1 MEEAAQAVVDTLN
14 SEYSESIVLARLF
27 ATVPFNKLPP
37 VNQAFVSHLAHTFNV
52 GNLLENDTL
61 VLSLLGTRGENPDWN
76 DRRNS
81 QGHVGIPLVSESFI
95 DKIPMMS
102 RLLKEI
108 GMDLAWINSKN
119 TSMVIDAV
127 GRTSG
132 IFYVED
138 AHTATDQQNRKIIA
152 AQDFVN
158 SFRVNTAFGLAGK
171 YATSNV
177 FVTLIVFCREI
188 LARSQAAL
196 FSSIITGYK
205 ANTMSLVGRGAYF
218 KSQVPQGNN
227 LLHVL
232 FAGSPGKL
240 FGHGY
245 III

>member
-1 MEEAAQAVVDTLN
+1 MTKISTLEITQIVPVLTKVKEKSTGRSTMEEAAQAVVDTLYN
-14 SEYSESIVLARLF
+14 EYSESIVLARLF
-27 ATVPFNKLPP
+27 ATIPFNKLPP
-37 VNQAFVSHLAHTFNV
+37 VNQAFVSHLANTFNV
-52 GNLLENDTL
+52 GNLLGNDTL

-102 RLLKEI
+102 RLLKEV
-108 GMDLAWINSKN
+108 GMELSWINSKN
-119 TSMVIDAV
+119 TSMVIEAV

-152 AQDFVN
+152 AQDFVKAYQV
-158 SFRVNTAFGLAGK
+158 RTVFGLAGG

-196 FSSIITGYK
+196 FSSIMTGYK

-218 KSQVPQGNN
+218 KS
-227 LLHVL
+227 
-232 FAGSPGKL
+232 
-240 FGHGY
+240 
-245 III
+245 